1 MPSRHDLAF
10 VINNIIMK
18 VSLFRPRCACENVK
32 VAAHM
37 ETAFAKAPKI
47 EGVTIDCR
55 RSFMLYYLG
64 V

>member
-1 MPSRHDLAF
+1 
-10 VINNIIMK
+10 MK

-32 VAAHM
+32 VAAHV

-55 RSFMLYYLG
+55 SSFMLYYLR